1 MQRRVSYTLFYFGVR
16 QYNSELLQALYIQLE
31 SCQSQKYNLVNL
43 NFVSCEINNRRLRL
57 IHSYYDRLI
66 ESLNKAITYQTKNV
80 YKSFR
85 SQAEGEIAR
94 NYVVGTESLL
104 DDLNPKILRL
114 LRQLKVVVSL

>member
-1 MQRRVSYTLFYFGVR
+1 
-16 QYNSELLQALYIQLE
+16 
-31 SCQSQKYNLVNL
+31 
-43 NFVSCEINNRRLRL
+43 L